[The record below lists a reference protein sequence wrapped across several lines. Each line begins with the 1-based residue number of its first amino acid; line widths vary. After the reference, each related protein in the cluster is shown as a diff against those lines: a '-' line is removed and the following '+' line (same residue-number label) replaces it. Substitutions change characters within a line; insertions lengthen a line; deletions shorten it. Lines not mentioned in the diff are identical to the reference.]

1 MAQPDA
7 VYDALFYNYS
17 PDIIIDRIAGIPVVI
32 APRFKLKYFAKND
45 DDAVSYALNLSN
57 QLANAGIYH
66 IVLLKTSL
74 SLTATAAGTYRFPSK
89 ALLIGN
95 WDSVYPV
102 VVEYIFISPTRLGFT
117 QYLFNISGGFTISLP
132 SGTVPN
138 INYANVQNY
147 FKGNNVA
154 VAAGATSL
162 AVSLSLTLPN
172 TNYAVYVTPQWNTSV
187 WVTGKTT
194 TGFTI
199 NFGTAAPTGGSA
211 LDWVIFF

>member
-1 MAQPDA
+1 MAQAQPDA

-45 DDAVSYALNLSN
+45 DDAISYALNLSK
-57 QLANAGIYH
+57 QLASARIYH
-66 IVLLKTSL
+66 IVLFKVPL
-74 SLTATAAGTYRFPSK
+74 SPVNTYSFSSVASY

-95 WDSVYPV
+95 IPDNVAGYSINLMFKY
-102 VVEYIFISPTRLGFT
+102 S
-117 QYLFNISGGFTISLP
+117 NIVFASQIICNG
-132 SGTVPN
+132 VNAYPN
-138 INYANVQNY
+138 IFPVAIGN
-147 FKGNNVA
+147 FLKGNNVS

-162 AVSLSLTLPN
+162 AVTFPVTLPN

-187 WVTGKTT
+187 WIIGKTT

-199 NFGTAAPTGGSA
+199 NFGTAAPTGGSYV
-211 LDWVIFF
+211 DWVIFF

>member
-74 SLTATAAGTYRFPSK
+74 SLTATAAGTYPFPSK

-102 VVEYIFISPTRLGFT
+102 VTEFIFISPTRLGFT
-117 QYLFNISGGFTISLP
+117 QYLFNISGSFTISLP
-132 SGTVPN
+132 GGTIPN

-147 FKGNNVA
+147 LKGNNVA

-162 AVSLSLTLPN
+162 AVTLSLTLPN

-187 WVTGKTT
+187 WITGKTT

>member
-17 PDIIIDRIAGIPVVI
+17 PDIIIDRIAGIAVVI
-32 APRFKLKYFAKND
+32 APRFKLKYFAKSD
-45 DDAVSYALNLSN
+45 DDAISYALNLSN
-57 QLANAGIYH
+57 QLASAEIYH
-66 IVLLKTSL
+66 IVLFRAVL
-74 SLTATAAGTYRFPSK
+74 SPTNTYSFNRAY

-95 WDSVYPV
+95 VPSNVYN
-102 VVEYIFISPTRLGFT
+102 YSSSTSIIANSNISSIYGNFT
-117 QYLFNISGGFTISLP
+117 QVNIVALAFANAAGNI
-132 SGTVPN
+132 PN
-138 INYANVQNY
+138 ITYANLQNY
-147 FKGNNVA
+147 FKGNNIA

-162 AVSLSLTLPN
+162 AVTLSTTLPN

-199 NFGTAAPTGGSA
+199 NFVTAAPTGGSYV
-211 LDWVIFF
+211 DWVIFF

>member
-1 MAQPDA
+1 MAQAQPDA

-57 QLANAGIYH
+57 QLASASIYH
-66 IVLLKTSL
+66 IVLFKVPL
-74 SLTATAAGTYRFPSK
+74 SPVNTYSFNATY

-95 WDSVYPV
+95 VPGSVANYSSGP
-102 VVEYIFISPTRLGFT
+102 IINLNQLRISTILIEGGGYLG
-117 QYLFNISGGFTISLP
+117 LPGGSTIP
-132 SGTVPN
+132 SITS
-138 INYANVQNY
+138 ANLQNF

-162 AVSLSLTLPN
+162 AVSLPLTLPI

-187 WVTGKTT
+187 WITNKTT

-199 NFGTAAPTGGSA
+199 NFGTAAPTGGSYV
-211 LDWVIFF
+211 DWVIFF

>member
-1 MAQPDA
+1 MSQAQPDA

-17 PDIIIDRIAGIPVVI
+17 PDIVIDRIAGITVVI
-32 APRFKLKYFAKND
+32 APRFKLKYFAKSD

-57 QLANAGIYH
+57 QLASASMYH
-66 IVLLKTSL
+66 IVLFKVPL
-74 SLTATAAGTYRFPSK
+74 SPANSYSFSATY

-95 WDSVYPV
+95 IPGNVYNASGSLR
-102 VVEYIFISPTRLGFT
+102 IANQNIITNGFISVNGTVIPNIFSA
-117 QYLFNISGGFTISLP
+117 NISNSFR
-132 SGTVPN
+132 
-138 INYANVQNY
+138 
-147 FKGNNVA
+147 GNNIA

-162 AVSLSLTLPN
+162 AVSLSQTLPN

-187 WVTGKTT
+187 WITGKST

>member
-1 MAQPDA
+1 MAQAQPDA

-17 PDIIIDRIAGIPVVI
+17 PDIIIDRIAGIAVVI
-32 APRFKLKYFAKND
+32 APRFKLKYFAKSD

-57 QLANAGIYH
+57 QLASASIYH
-66 IVLLKTSL
+66 IVLFKVPL
-74 SLTATAAGTYRFPSK
+74 SPANTYSFNYQY

-95 WDSVYPV
+95 IPLNV
-102 VVEYIFISPTRLGFT
+102 VNY
-117 QYLFNISGGFTISLP
+117 SGGLIISLNQLRSASITPLINSLQNGNPGAFIP
-132 SGTVPN
+132 SL
-138 INYANVQNY
+138 INYTLQNV

-162 AVSLSLTLPN
+162 AVTLSQALPS

-187 WVTGKTT
+187 WVTSKTT

-199 NFGTAAPTGGSA
+199 SFGTAAPTGGSYV
-211 LDWVIFF
+211 DWVIFF